1 MPLTT
6 KQLDILRRLAAGDS
20 NKKIATDLRLGLRTV
35 ESYLYQASKELG
47 ISATPEANMR
57 VQLAKYWGDWC
68 EKSSLQVS
76 RKVSV

>member
-6 KQLDILRRLAAGDS
+6 KQLDVLRRVAAGDS

-35 ESYLYQASKELG
+35 ESYLYQTARELG

-57 VQLAKYWGDWC
+57 VQLAKYWSDWC
-68 EKSSLQVS
+68 EKSSLQEKRAVS
-76 RKVSV
+76 A